1 MRPSVLRASLEIACG
16 LRGSGCPG
24 AGDVAGPRGQPRLT
38 LTYFR
43 SQSTLNSLLP
53 SPPPLPCE
61 IYFKR
66 SEFSLHL
73 PLKCAAR
80 DKWVVNRLRGG
91 EARWAKPGGC
101 ACWGG
106 AAGVLISQSPCVHW
120 SLHSFPGRGWQGS
133 GILGV
138 PAPTPISASG
148 SSRSFSGGWD
158 SPLASR
164 QIPAPVCPCPSR
176 GPLPASPQSP
186 AE

>member
-1 MRPSVLRASLEIACG
+1 MGRKQAEV
-16 LRGSGCPG
+16 
-24 AGDVAGPRGQPRLT
+24 
-38 LTYFR
+38 
-43 SQSTLNSLLP
+43 
-53 SPPPLPCE
+53 
-61 IYFKR
+61 
-66 SEFSLHL
+66 
-73 PLKCAAR
+73 
-80 DKWVVNRLRGG
+80 G
-91 EARWAKPGGC
+91 EGRWAKPGGC

-138 PAPTPISASG
+138 PAPTPVSASG

-164 QIPAPVCPCPSR
+164 QSPAPVCPCPSP

-186 AE
+186 AERACPGDHQDDQGSPWAWSLKSRLACPQTPAQPSPHWPSHRPEPHSFGPEDWMTAEW